1 MADILSQDEIDA
13 LLSTVSD
20 EPAGEGSG
28 GDSGDDFD
36 DFAPDFVPKKISVY
50 DFRRPDRVSKEQ
62 LRSIR
67 NLHDKFARNFSSNLS
82 SFLRTI
88 TDISLVGVDQMT
100 YGEFLMSLPDPTSF
114 NIISMIPLQGNA
126 VLEINPSLIFPIVDK
141 LLGGQGLPLFHVRE
155 LTPLEMTIIDSIITL
170 ILKDLEDVWKQII
183 PNVRLK
189 KELSENSPH
198 VIQIVAQNEVV
209 VLVVFEVKFGEAT
222 GMMNICLPA
231 LILEPI
237 LNKISSQD
245 WLIGAKKGRS
255 GEYESRILE
264 LLENINVPLI
274 VELGRTKLKIG
285 EILNLREND
294 TVILSKKAKRPLNI
308 YISNKQ
314 KFFGAL
320 GILGIKKAIKITR
333 ATTEHDDD
341 RNG

>member
-20 EPAGEGSG
+20 EPVDSSYEG
-28 GDSGDDFD
+28 GDGDL
-36 DFAPDFVPKKISVY
+36 PPEFVPKKISIY

-67 NLHDKFARNFSSNLS
+67 NLHDKFARNFSSDLS

-88 TDISLVGVDQMT
+88 TDISLVSVDQMT

-155 LTPLEMTIIDSIITL
+155 LTPLEMTIIDGIITL
-170 ILKDLEDVWKQII
+170 ILKDLEDVWKQIV

-209 VLVVFEVKFGEAT
+209 VLIVFEIKFGEAT
-222 GMMNICLPA
+222 GMMNLCLPA

-274 VELGRTKLKIG
+274 VELGRTKLKVG
-285 EILNLREND
+285 EILELKEND
-294 TVILSKKAKRPLNI
+294 TIILNKKSKRPLNI
-308 YISNKQ
+308 YISNKH
-314 KFFGAL
+314 KYFGAL

-333 ATTEHDDD
+333 ATTEQDDE
-341 RNG
+341 RTS

>member
-20 EPAGEGSG
+20 DTVEVDNSGEKVEEPE
-28 GDSGDDFD
+28 
-36 DFAPDFVPKKISVY
+36 FVPKKISMY

-88 TDISLVGVDQMT
+88 TDITLVSVDQMT

-114 NIISMIPLQGNA
+114 NVISMIPLQGNA

-155 LTPLEMTIIDSIITL
+155 LTQLEMTIIDGIISL
-170 ILKDLEDVWKQII
+170 ILNDLEDVWKHIV

-198 VIQIVAQNEVV
+198 VIQIAAQNEVV
-209 VLVVFEVKFGEAT
+209 VLLVFEVKFGEAT
-222 GMMNICLPA
+222 GMMNLCLPA
-231 LILEPI
+231 IILEPI

-264 LLENINVPLI
+264 LLENIEVPMS
-274 VELGRTKLKIG
+274 VEIGRTRLKIA
-285 EILNLREND
+285 EILDLYQED
-294 TVILSKKAKRPLNI
+294 TIILNKKSKRPLNI
-308 YISNKQ
+308 YVGNRH
-314 KFFGAL
+314 KFYGAL
-320 GILGIKKAIKITR
+320 GILGIKKAIKVTR
-333 ATTEHDDD
+333 VIGEQDDERTD
-341 RNG
+341 

>member
-13 LLSTVSD
+13 LLSTV
-20 EPAGEGSG
+20 
-28 GDSGDDFD
+28 GDDGD
-36 DFAPDFVPKKISVY
+36 KTESVESADFLPKKISVY

-88 TDISLVGVDQMT
+88 TDISLVSVDQMT

-141 LLGGQGLPLFHVRE
+141 LLGGAGLPLFQVRE
-155 LTPLEMTIIDSIITL
+155 LTQLEMTIIDGIISL
-170 ILKDLEDVWKQII
+170 ILKDLEEVWKQVV
-183 PNVRLK
+183 PNVRFK

-209 VLVVFEVKFGEAT
+209 VLIVFEVKFGEAT
-222 GMMNICLPA
+222 GMMNLCLPA
-231 LILEPI
+231 LVLEPI
-237 LNKISSQD
+237 LGKISSQD

-255 GEYESRILE
+255 GEYEIRILE
-264 LLENINVPLI
+264 LLENISVKCS
-274 VELGRTKLKIG
+274 VELGHTHLTTKDILDLQIG
-285 EILNLREND
+285 D
-294 TVILSKKAKRPLNI
+294 TVILNKKSVQLLNLFVGNR
-308 YISNKQ
+308 NK
-314 KFFGAL
+314 FHGNI
-320 GILGIKKAIKITR
+320 GIMGIKKAIKIMEYV
-333 ATTEHDDD
+333 TED
-341 RNG
+341 RS

>member
-20 EPAGEGSG
+20 
-28 GDSGDDFD
+28 DSVVPVIADKQQDM
-36 DFAPDFVPKKISVY
+36 APKKISIY

-88 TDISLVGVDQMT
+88 TDISLVSVDQMT

-141 LLGGQGLPLFHVRE
+141 LLGGQGLPLYHVRE
-155 LTPLEMTIIDSIITL
+155 LTQLEMTIIDGIISL
-170 ILKDLEDVWKQII
+170 ILKELEDVWKQIV
-183 PNVRLK
+183 PNVRFK

-209 VLVVFEVKFGEAT
+209 VLTVFEIKFGEVT
-222 GMMNICLPA
+222 GMMNLCLPA
-231 LILEPI
+231 IILEPI

-245 WLIGAKKGRS
+245 WLIGAKHGRS
-255 GEYESRILE
+255 GEYESRILD
-264 LLENINVPLI
+264 LLENIDLPLI
-274 VELGRTKLKIG
+274 VELGRAKLKVS
-285 EILNLREND
+285 EILELNEND
-294 TVILSKKAKRPLNI
+294 TIILNKKNKRPLNV
-308 YISNKQ
+308 YISNKH
-314 KFFGAL
+314 KYYGAL
-320 GILGIKKAIKITR
+320 GVLGVKKAIKITR
-333 ATTEHDDD
+333 ATTEEEDE
-341 RNG
+341 RNN

>member
-13 LLSTVSD
+13 LLSTVVD
-20 EPAGEGSG
+20 DGEEI
-28 GDSGDDFD
+28 DTIDH
-36 DFAPDFVPKKISVY
+36 ADFVPKKISVY

-67 NLHDKFARNFSSNLS
+67 NLHDKFARNFSSSLS

-88 TDISLVGVDQMT
+88 TDISLVSVDQMT

-141 LLGGQGLPLFHVRE
+141 LLGGAGLPLFQVRE
-155 LTPLEMTIIDSIITL
+155 LTQLEVTIIDGIITL
-170 ILKDLEDVWKQII
+170 ILKDLEEIWKQVV
-183 PNVRLK
+183 PNVRFK

-209 VLVVFEVKFGEAT
+209 VLIVFEVKFGEAT
-222 GMMNICLPA
+222 GMMNLCLPA
-231 LILEPI
+231 MVLEPI
-237 LNKISSQD
+237 LGKISSQD

-264 LLENINVPLI
+264 LLEMVPVSI
-274 VELGRTKLKIG
+274 AVELGRSSLTMEEVLELQEG
-285 EILNLREND
+285 D
-294 TVILSKKAKRPLNI
+294 TIILSKKSTMPLNLLVGNRHKFSGTMG
-308 YISNKQ
+308 IS
-314 KFFGAL
+314 
-320 GILGIKKAIKITR
+320 GIKKALKIISPVLEETL
-333 ATTEHDDD
+333 
-341 RNG
+341 

>member
-20 EPAGEGSG
+20 DSEATEGS
-28 GDSGDDFD
+28 SESESYDFH
-36 DFAPDFVPKKISVY
+36 PKKISVY
-50 DFRRPDRVSKEQ
+50 DFRRPDRVSKDQ

-67 NLHDKFARNFSSNLS
+67 NIHDKFARNFSSNLS
-82 SFLRTI
+82 NFLRTI
-88 TDISLVGVDQMT
+88 TDITLVSVDQMT
-100 YGEFLMSLPDPTSF
+100 YGEFLMSLPDPTNF

-155 LTPLEMTIIDSIITL
+155 LTHLELNIIDGIITL
-170 ILKDLEDVWKQII
+170 ILKDLEEVWKQII
-183 PNVRLK
+183 PNVRFK

-198 VIQIVAQNEVV
+198 IIQIVAQNEVI

-222 GMMNICLPA
+222 GMINLCLPA
-231 LILEPI
+231 IMLEPV

-255 GEYESRILE
+255 GEYETRILE
-264 LLENINVPLI
+264 LLENISIPFK
-274 VELGRTKLKIG
+274 VEIGRTKLKVSELLELQANDTI
-285 EILNLREND
+285 ILN
-294 TVILSKKAKRPLNI
+294 KKSKRPLNI
-308 YISNKQ
+308 YINNKH

-320 GILGIKKAIKITR
+320 GVLGIRKAIKITR
-333 ATTEHDDD
+333 STTEQDDERD
-341 RNG
+341 G